1 MRAAIS
7 SLLVFLSGLL
17 GAAALVPHGGAFGIA
32 VTVLA
37 IAIVVLASLST
48 MHGASAASSRAHPSR
63 AIDESR
69 PLAQSDPD
77 AAGHTRPRAPG
88 RAVPAA

>member
-7 SLLVFLSGLL
+7 SLLVSLAGLL
-17 GAAALVPHGGAFGIA
+17 GAAAIAPDGGAFGIA

-37 IAIVVLASLST
+37 IAVVVIASLST
-48 MHGASAASSRAHPSR
+48 MHGSAAASSRAHPSR
-63 AIDESR
+63 AIDQSR

-77 AAGHTRPRAPG
+77 AAGHARPRAPG
-88 RAVPAA
+88 FALPAA